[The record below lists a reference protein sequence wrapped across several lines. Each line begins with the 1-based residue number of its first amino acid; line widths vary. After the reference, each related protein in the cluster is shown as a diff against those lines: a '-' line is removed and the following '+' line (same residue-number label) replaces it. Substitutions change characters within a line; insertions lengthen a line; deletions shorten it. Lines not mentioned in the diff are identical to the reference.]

1 MRHKHH
7 ILPKR
12 LGGTDDPSNIVE
24 LTIAE
29 HADAH
34 NLLYSIHKDPFDKL
48 AELALLGMLSQE
60 EIIQQK
66 LSLAGKK
73 SISTDKHKA
82 AVRTVG
88 ESNAGR
94 KASDVTKA
102 KMSAV
107 RKGVP
112 KSEETKA
119 KMRATALANRE
130 NRSRAAKIGNE
141 KRWRK

>member
-7 ILPKR
+7 IIPKHM
-12 LGGTDDPSNIVE
+12 GGTNDPSNIVE
-24 LTIAE
+24 LTVAE

-34 NLLYSIHKDPFDKL
+34 NLLYALHKHPYDKI
-48 AELALLGMLSQE
+48 AELALLEQIDRAE
-60 EIIQQK
+60 IQQE
-66 LSLAGKK
+66 LARVVGK
-73 SISTDKHKA
+73 
-82 AVRTVG
+82 
-88 ESNAGR
+88 SNIGR
-94 KASDVTKA
+94 KHSDEAKA
-102 KMSAV
+102 KMSTT